1 MKRRLIFAGAA
12 IGCIAASI
20 LCVKGQSS
28 GGVLKEARVTQVVR
42 DVKILPARAEPR
54 PATTSDTIRGDT
66 AVRTGVE
73 SRAELTFGDLTIAR
87 LGANT
92 IFSFNEGS
100 RTVDLGNGA
109 ILLRVPKNSGGA
121 KIQTAAVTAA
131 ITGTT
136 VIAEYHPKSYAK
148 YLVLEG
154 TMRIYLKGVLGESVL
169 LGPGEMMILNPN
181 AKRLSE
187 PVDFDLERLWK
198 TSLFNLGFA
207 RPLPSGPLLAEVEHV
222 QLEKK
227 AAGELI
233 DTNLVIFGRGALVTM
248 TDPQS
253 LDVIDRKTAAVT
265 FPTPAA
271 TGAPTATPT

>member
-12 IGCIAASI
+12 LTWFAASI
-20 LCVKGQSS
+20 VSMKGQ
-28 GGVLKEARVTQVVR
+28 GGSVMKEARVTQVVK
-42 DVKILPARAEPR
+42 DVKILESQAAPR
-54 PATTSDTIRGDT
+54 PATLSDTVRGNT
-66 AVRTGVE
+66 AVRTGAE

-92 IFSFNEGS
+92 IFSFNQGS

-109 ILLRVPKNSGGA
+109 ILLRVPKGSGGA

-136 VIAEYHPKSYAK
+136 VIVEYHPKSYAK

-169 LGPGEMMILNPN
+169 LGPGQMMILNPN

-187 PVDFDLERLWK
+187 PVDFDQERLMN
-198 TSLFNLGFA
+198 TSLFIQGY
-207 RPLPSGPLLAEVEHV
+207 RPLPSGPLMADVQHT

-233 DTNLVIFGRGALVTM
+233 DTNLVIFGRGTLVTL
-248 TDPQS
+248 T
-253 LDVIDRKTAAVT
+253 
-265 FPTPAA
+265 
-271 TGAPTATPT
+271 